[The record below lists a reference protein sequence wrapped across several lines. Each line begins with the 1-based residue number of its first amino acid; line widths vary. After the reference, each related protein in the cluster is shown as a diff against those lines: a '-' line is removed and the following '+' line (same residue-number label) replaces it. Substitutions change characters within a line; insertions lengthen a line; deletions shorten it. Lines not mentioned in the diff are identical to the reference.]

1 MFFCW
6 IVHLRVHGKGRVG
19 FIYKSNHTI
28 TCFLVQIAL
37 QQIRIQQKQKQ
48 NLLDVEYILLP
59 LESEQVIFAVSR
71 MPKKWNELDFLL
83 FLLLLYP
90 LEFGRV
96 LLALIQSSA
105 GRLKMVCYPLK
116 NANPKNFFPH
126 KATNPAGTE

>member
-1 MFFCW
+1 M
-6 IVHLRVHGKGRVG
+6 HLRVHGKGRVG

-37 QQIRIQQKQKQ
+37 QQIRIQQKQ

-90 LEFGRV
+90 LEFEWV
-96 LLALIQSSA
+96 SLALI
-105 GRLKMVCYPLK
+105 
-116 NANPKNFFPH
+116 
-126 KATNPAGTE
+126 